1 MACNISD
8 MEVYFDKYSTLIEQ
22 LKKETIFFQVET
34 ELAEQILMD
43 KEIEVSLL
51 KREVQK
57 EKVEK
62 GNLLMELKQ
71 NILSITEMGEVNK
84 VLEQNIELLK
94 DTEAQAELLMAD
106 WYAKDFELLIRDSEF
121 RNMACNIS
129 GMEEHVVKYSTLIE
143 QLTRE
148 SILFQVETELAE
160 HVLMDKEVEV
170 SLLKREVQQEKEEK
184 QNLLLELKQ
193 NILRITE
200 MGEVNKVLEQNIELL
215 KDVTCSNSA
224 LKGELLEVRMSEKRL
239 LHKIQDLE
247 VDYDKLIGDVIA
259 KDVASEF
266 SSHQI
271 FFLEDQFKELKNT
284 NYMLENSCCELKN
297 ELHLRDSEITRI
309 QSLLQLELSRKED
322 VIKGLLYD
330 LSLLQESA
338 SNSKDQ
344 KDEMDE
350 MVATIEALE
359 SELTVKSGELAAV
372 VANCQLLEAQLMDNS
387 NRVIALESD
396 LSKEREVVKLQ
407 VSENHELR
415 DHIEDAVVARKLAEE
430 ELKERMRITESLEE
444 EILEMSSV
452 LGQMNDSIKNLSVDR
467 DALSIQR
474 DQLQGQVIL
483 LKESFEKAVAQ
494 AEANEAIAQEA
505 QEVTLLSINDAACF
519 RLMSLLRNN

>member
-1 MACNISD
+1 
-8 MEVYFDKYSTLIEQ
+8 
-22 LKKETIFFQVET
+22 
-34 ELAEQILMD
+34 
-43 KEIEVSLL
+43 
-51 KREVQK
+51 
-57 EKVEK
+57 
-62 GNLLMELKQ
+62 
-71 NILSITEMGEVNK
+71 
-84 VLEQNIELLK
+84 
-94 DTEAQAELLMAD
+94 
-106 WYAKDFELLIRDSEF
+106 
-121 RNMACNIS
+121 
-129 GMEEHVVKYSTLIE
+129 
-143 QLTRE
+143 
-148 SILFQVETELAE
+148 
-160 HVLMDKEVEV
+160 
-170 SLLKREVQQEKEEK
+170 
-184 QNLLLELKQ
+184 
-193 NILRITE
+193 
-200 MGEVNKVLEQNIELL
+200 
-215 KDVTCSNSA
+215 
-224 LKGELLEVRMSEKRL
+224 MSEKRL

-247 VDYDKLIGDVIA
+247 VDCDKLIGDVIA
-259 KDVASEF
+259 KDVSSEF

-284 NYMLENSCCELKN
+284 NYMLVNSCCELKN

-396 LSKEREVVKLQ
+396 LSKERGVVKLQ

-519 RLMSLLRNN
+519 RLMLLLRNN

>member
-1 MACNISD
+1 M
-8 MEVYFDKYSTLIEQ
+8 L
-22 LKKETIFFQVET
+22 
-34 ELAEQILMD
+34 
-43 KEIEVSLL
+43 
-51 KREVQK
+51 
-57 EKVEK
+57 
-62 GNLLMELKQ
+62 
-71 NILSITEMGEVNK
+71 
-84 VLEQNIELLK
+84 VL
-94 DTEAQAELLMAD
+94 
-106 WYAKDFELLIRDSEF
+106 
-121 RNMACNIS
+121 
-129 GMEEHVVKYSTLIE
+129 
-143 QLTRE
+143 
-148 SILFQVETELAE
+148 
-160 HVLMDKEVEV
+160 
-170 SLLKREVQQEKEEK
+170 
-184 QNLLLELKQ
+184 
-193 NILRITE
+193 
-200 MGEVNKVLEQNIELL
+200 
-215 KDVTCSNSA
+215 
-224 LKGELLEVRMSEKRL
+224 
-239 LHKIQDLE
+239 
-247 VDYDKLIGDVIA
+247 
-259 KDVASEF
+259 
-266 SSHQI
+266 
-271 FFLEDQFKELKNT
+271 
-284 NYMLENSCCELKN
+284 
-297 ELHLRDSEITRI
+297 
-309 QSLLQLELSRKED
+309 
-322 VIKGLLYD
+322 KGLLYD
-330 LSLLQESA
+330 LQESA

-519 RLMSLLRNN
+519 RLMLLLRNN